1 MKQTVMRGALAG
13 AAGTTAL
20 NAATYADMALRGRP
34 PSGTQDQ
41 AVTAMARK
49 AGMDIP
55 GEGEQRAARV
65 SGFGSLSGIA
75 VGTGVGAVA
84 GTAAAVLRKAH
95 VPLPLWAGGALTAA
109 LAMAV
114 TDLSLARLGVS
125 DPRTWS
131 PGDWLSDAVPH
142 LAYGMVTYAA
152 AGGGR
157 DGSA

>member
-1 MKQTVMRGALAG
+1 MRGAVAG

-20 NAATYADMALRGRP
+20 NAATFADMAVRGRP
-34 PSGTQDQ
+34 PSSTQEK
-41 AVTAMARK
+41 AVSAMAEK
-49 AGMDIP
+49 AGVDIP
-55 GEGEQRAARV
+55 GEGEEREARL

-95 VPLPLWAGGALTAA
+95 MPLPLWAGGALTAA

-114 TDLSLARLGVS
+114 TDTSLARLGVS

-131 PGDWLSDAVPH
+131 SSDWLSDALPH
-142 LAYGMVTYAA
+142 LAYGLVTYAA
-152 AGGGR
+152 AMGR
-157 DGSA
+157 DGAHA